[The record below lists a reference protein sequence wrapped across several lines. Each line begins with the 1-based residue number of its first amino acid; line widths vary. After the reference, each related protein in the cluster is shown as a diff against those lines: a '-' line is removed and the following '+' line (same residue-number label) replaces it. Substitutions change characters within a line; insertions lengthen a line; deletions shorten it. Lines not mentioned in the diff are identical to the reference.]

1 MKFYYISNCGDEGF
15 FKEKDLIKA
24 IYTAWNIEG
33 NLYLVIN
40 DKIKNIDVIQ
50 DFNNQT
56 KLIFAPLDGNELNS
70 DLLKEYG
77 YYMEDGECEREIK
90 NIKTGKTV
98 KYDWSE
104 VKQLI

>member
-1 MKFYYISNCGDEGF
+1 MKFYYINNCGDEGF
-15 FKEKDLIKA
+15 FKEENLIKA

-33 NLYLVIN
+33 NLYLVL
-40 DKIKNIDVIQ
+40 DSKIKNMNILQ
-50 DFNNQT
+50 DFKNQT

-77 YYMEDGECEREIK
+77 YYMEDGEIEREIK
-90 NIKTGKTV
+90 EIKTGKVV

-104 VKQLI
+104 VRQLI